1 MDPAIKESVLADL
14 RLANAF
20 FDAASRIAGATL
32 LKQNAG
38 TLKRD
43 AIQMGHQLLQIAMD
57 RMKGSQV

>member
-1 MDPAIKESVLADL
+1 MDPAIKESVLDAL
-14 RLANAF
+14 RLADAY

-43 AIQMGHQLLQIAMD
+43 AIQIGHQLLQIAMV
-57 RMKGSQV
+57 RMRGGHA